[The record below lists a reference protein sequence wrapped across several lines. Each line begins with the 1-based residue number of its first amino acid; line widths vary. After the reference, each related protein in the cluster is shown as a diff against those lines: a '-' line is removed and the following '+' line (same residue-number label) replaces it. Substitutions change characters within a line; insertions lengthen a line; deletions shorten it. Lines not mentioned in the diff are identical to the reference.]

1 MAKETLMLRI
11 TIGDESGY
19 VTVTSHYSK
28 IDRCLDSGDAR
39 LVKELCSYL
48 TPTTHE
54 AQMRVNGIDYIV
66 ESYHNSRNKY
76 T

>member
-1 MAKETLMLRI
+1 MLRI
-11 TIGDESGY
+11 TIGNESGY
-19 VTVTSHYSK
+19 VTVTSHYNK
-28 IDRCLDSGDAR
+28 IDCCLDYGDAR

-48 TPTTHE
+48 TPTMHE